1 MDSPTKLLIPRRVD
15 DPMRFFLW
23 DADVAILCVCG
34 LALGIVMEIPF
45 IGSVSGFAAAWAYG
59 RFKGGATRGFAMHAL
74 YWHVGMPL
82 GSRTPPS
89 RKRHFIG

>member
-1 MDSPTKLLIPRRVD
+1 MDSPTRLLSPRRVD

-23 DADVAILCVCG
+23 DAEVAILVLVG
-34 LALGIVMEIPF
+34 ITLGIVMEIPV
-45 IGSVSGFAAAWAYG
+45 IGTVAGCVMAWAYG

-82 GSRTPPS
+82 GARTPPS
-89 RKRHFIG
+89 RKRRFIG